1 MKKNKE
7 KEHSHSV
14 SCEHSYDTNDVAT
27 KMIGGVESPPVTK
40 HEEITIHGIFPT
52 PVYTSSIKRNFTIE
66 EKKFIQEN
74 LKRSFPNLNNVTSW
88 DTNILE
94 SKEMENLKKEMM
106 FMVNDFYDKVF
117 SPVNREEISPYIT
130 QSWLNWTSPGQSHHK
145 HNHPNSI
152 LSGVLYIDADE
163 RHDRITLY
171 NENYNT
177 IRFEPKDTN
186 VFNANSGH
194 VIVKTGSVVIFP
206 SNVWHSVDTKA
217 GDNLRISLA
226 FNTFVRGTFGNE
238 RHLYKIT
245 I

>member
-7 KEHSHSV
+7 NNIKHISEV
-14 SCEHSYDTNDVAT
+14 NDVAT
-27 KMIGGVESPPVTK
+27 KIIGGVESPPVTQ
-40 HEEITIHGIFPT
+40 HQETMIHGIFPT
-52 PVYTSSIKRNFTIE
+52 PVYTSSIKRAFTIE

-94 SKEMENLKKEMM
+94 TKEMENLKKEML
-106 FMVNDFYDKVF
+106 FMINDFYDKVF

-152 LSGVLYIDADE
+152 LSGVLYIDADDK
-163 RHDRITLY
+163 HDRITLY

-217 GDNLRISLA
+217 GNNLRISLA
-226 FNTFVRGTFGNE
+226 FNTFVKGTFGSE
-238 RHLYKIT
+238 RQLYKIT